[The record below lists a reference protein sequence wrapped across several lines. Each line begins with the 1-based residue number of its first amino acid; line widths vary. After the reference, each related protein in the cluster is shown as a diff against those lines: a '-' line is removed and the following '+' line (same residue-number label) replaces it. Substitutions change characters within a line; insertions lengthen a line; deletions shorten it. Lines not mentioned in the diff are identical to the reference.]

1 VNLELYLGKIP
12 LVVKLIAIYLL
23 SIVSFFMTDL
33 MVCFGIIAGGFNLI
47 VFILYFIM
55 RAVLADFVSNL
66 FYGIKVS
73 IGSKLNT
80 GQTSAI
86 LIFGVPI
93 ISFTEVLR
101 ILFGISI
108 KLPQLPYVS
117 LTQSTLIMASLY
129 EFPRL
134 ILVIIIKWFLYGKIP
149 AEGVR

>member
-1 VNLELYLGKIP
+1 MNLELYLGKIP

-23 SIVSFFMTDL
+23 SIVTFFMLDVML
-33 MVCFGIIAGGFNLI
+33 WFGILAGGFNPI
-47 VFILYFIM
+47 GFILYFIM

-66 FYGIKVS
+66 FFGVKVS
-73 IGSKLNT
+73 IGSKLNI

-101 ILFGISI
+101 NLFGII
-108 KLPQLPYVS
+108 IELPRPPYVS
-117 LTQSTLIMASLY
+117 LTQFTLFMALLY

-134 ILVIIIKWFLYGKIP
+134 IMVIIIKWFLYGKIP